1 MRWLLAT
8 TMMLLLPLASAAPLV
23 LDGENRVLGYYS
35 NWQNPTNLEY
45 ATSLNGYRF
54 LFDRRSGK
62 IDSYVNY
69 LQVSYVSDDCTGAML
84 LSDYMPPGYLM
95 PLYGGFDNEHPAPL
109 VYTPQVPV
117 HIIAASTAS
126 LVNHIGECQ
135 MDNRGPANYYVAL
148 FNDPI
153 TTGMTSSIFP
163 APARVVSQMLFFDGF
178 D

>member
-1 MRWLLAT
+1 MVLL
-8 TMMLLLPLASAAPLV
+8 MPLASAAPLV
-23 LDGENRVLGYYS
+23 LDGDNRVLGYYA

-45 ATSLNGYRF
+45 ATSSSGYRF
-54 LFDRRSGK
+54 LFDRLSGK

-69 LQVSYVSDDCTGAML
+69 LQVSYVSGDCTGTML

-95 PLYGGFDNEHPAPL
+95 PLYGGFDNAHPAPL

-117 HIIAASTAS
+117 HIIAVSTAS
-126 LVNHIGECQ
+126 FVNHIGECQ
-135 MDNRGPANYYVAL
+135 VENRAPANYYVAL
-148 FNDPI
+148 SNDPI